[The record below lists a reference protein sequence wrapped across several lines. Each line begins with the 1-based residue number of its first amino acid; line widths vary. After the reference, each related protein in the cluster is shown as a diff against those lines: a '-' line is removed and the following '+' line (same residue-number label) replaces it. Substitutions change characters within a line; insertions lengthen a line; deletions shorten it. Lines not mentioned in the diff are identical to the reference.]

1 MSYIII
7 TKKIWDKNNFKKIK
21 KNFKILNKI
30 NLKVIRKINPKII
43 FFIHW
48 STFINKN
55 IYNKYLC
62 IQFHSSNLPMGRGG
76 SPIQNQILLGLKSTK
91 LTAFKISQKLDAG
104 PVCLK
109 SSLKLNGRAID
120 IYKRIEKQSIKMI
133 RRIIKLKKINFY
145 EQNGKHSYFTRR
157 KKIQS
162 KIDIKKFNNLNKL
175 YDFLRMLDAP
185 GYPYAYTELK
195 NFKITFKNIK
205 KIKKILEAEINIEKK

>member
-157 KKIQS
+157 KKIQ
-162 KIDIKKFNNLNKL
+162 
-175 YDFLRMLDAP
+175 
-185 GYPYAYTELK
+185 
-195 NFKITFKNIK
+195 
-205 KIKKILEAEINIEKK
+205 